1 MENRAS
7 KNRPFNIAFVLTP
20 ELLKRLA
27 VILKEA
33 SERLE
38 FTVKFADGTSVA
50 YDQVEEI
57 IEQPNSDRR
66 SIIGVI
72 AEPLKMAVHQRT
84 LFSNRSLPRWRS
96 RPSNTR

>member
-27 VILKEA
+27 VILREA

-38 FTVKFADGTSVA
+38 FTVKFADGTSVH
-50 YDQVEEI
+50 YDNIEEI
-57 IEQPNSDRR
+57 VGLPNSDRR
-66 SIIGVI
+66 SV
-72 AEPLKMAVHQRT
+72 E
-84 LFSNRSLPRWRS
+84 
-96 RPSNTR
+96 